1 MKLYA
6 KALIDLNISLG
17 TMQRSHSA
25 GDLDLELHQLAYF
38 KANIGLT
45 NAPRV
50 STQDILFVCLD
61 DLRPI
66 SQNAGINPNS
76 S

>member
-17 TMQRSHSA
+17 TMQRSHGLS
-25 GDLDLELHQLAYF
+25 DVEPELHQLAYL

-50 STQDILFVCLD
+50 SVESPPSI
-61 DLRPI
+61 
-66 SQNAGINPNS
+66 
-76 S
+76 